1 MTHFD
6 EVLLLHRFATAG
18 ATNDMFEHEKPT
30 VLIVDDN
37 PEVLKTFTR
46 WLHLEGFHVVTVRD
60 GQAALRH
67 VDGVDAIILDLR
79 MPIMD
84 GLEFL
89 RHVRARAEHV
99 PVAVVTGDYLME
111 TAITDEF
118 QHLNAEVL
126 FKPVWV
132 DELVTLAIR
141 LVRQRLPRQIAC

>member
-1 MTHFD
+1 
-6 EVLLLHRFATAG
+6 
-18 ATNDMFEHEKPT
+18 MFEGAKPT

-37 PEVLKTFTR
+37 PEVLTTFTR
-46 WLHLEGFHVVTVRD
+46 WLHLEGFRVITVRD

-111 TAITDEF
+111 TATTDEF
-118 QHLNAEVL
+118 HRLNAEVL

-141 LVRQRLPRQIAC
+141 LVRQRLQPPIACEGPLAATAANG